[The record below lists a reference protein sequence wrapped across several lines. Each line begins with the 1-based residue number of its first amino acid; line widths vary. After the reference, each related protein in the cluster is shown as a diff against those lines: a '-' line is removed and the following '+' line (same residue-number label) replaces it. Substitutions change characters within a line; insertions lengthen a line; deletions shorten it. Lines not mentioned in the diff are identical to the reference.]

1 MKKRTIGVLIAA
13 ASLFVTAA
21 CGGGGKPSSAGEHDG
36 HDHSKVVSGDIQE
49 KTASLQQLPSF
60 LDKQREEIRIAYRVA
75 AQAADVLRSMP
86 CYCGCGE
93 SVGHKS
99 NEDCFIQEINSDGSV
114 VWDDHGT
121 RCGVCMQ
128 IAVTSYQL
136 KEQGKSVKEIR
147 QIIDETYQKGYA
159 KPTPTPMP
167 S

>member
-1 MKKRTIGVLIAA
+1 MNKRTIGVWIAA

-21 CGGGGKPSSAGEHDG
+21 CGDKPSSAGEHDG
-36 HDHSKVVSGDIQE
+36 HDHSQVVTGDIQE

-60 LDKQREEIRIAYRVA
+60 LDKQREEIQIAYRVA

-147 QIIDETYQKGYA
+147 QVIDDTYKKGYA

>member
-13 ASLFVTAA
+13 ASLFVTTA
-21 CGGGGKPSSAGEHDG
+21 CGSGDKPSSAGEHDG
-36 HDHSKVVSGDIQE
+36 HDHSTVVSGDIQE

-99 NEDCFIQEINSDGSV
+99 NEDCFIQEIDSDGSV